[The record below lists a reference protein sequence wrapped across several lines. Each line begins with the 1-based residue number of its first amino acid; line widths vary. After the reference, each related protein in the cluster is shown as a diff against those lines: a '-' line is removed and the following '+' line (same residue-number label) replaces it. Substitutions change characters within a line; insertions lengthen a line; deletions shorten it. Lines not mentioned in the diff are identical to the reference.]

1 MKAIIVY
8 YTTVVL
14 YFEEITFKFET
25 DLEIQKQNIETLDDL
40 KQYINVIRD
49 TSGKGRKV
57 RGGML
62 VG

>member
-62 VG
+62 LG

>member
-1 MKAIIVY
+1 MKVIIVY

-25 DLEIQKQNIETLDDL
+25 DLEIQKQNNKTLDDL

-49 TSGKGRKV
+49 TSGKGRQL
-57 RGGML
+57 RGDML

>member
-25 DLEIQKQNIETLDDL
+25 DLEIQKQNNKTLDDL
-40 KQYINVIRD
+40 KQYEGIC
-49 TSGKGRKV
+49 
-57 RGGML
+57 L
-62 VG
+62 